1 MTLKAYKYRLYP
13 NKTQVNYLNE
23 VFGSVRF
30 VWNQLVANFNSYSK
44 SGPNRLMSEKILKD
58 NPDYHWLA
66 EISSVALQQKRM
78 DFDEAKNQFFCK
90 TRKTKLGRMKFKK
103 RGVSNES
110 FRITGQQ
117 FTRNQIDLDLGKI
130 KLPKMTPMKL
140 VVDKKFTGT
149 VRNVTVSKNKAGQ
162 YFASILVDGL
172 INLKPS
178 TGRSIGID
186 LGLSHLITL
195 SNGMKIENPR
205 WFRENQ
211 SKLKRGQRQLSR
223 KTKGS
228 SSYEKQ
234 RLKVAKLH
242 LKVANQRKWVY
253 QNLSTWLV
261 NNYDT
266 ICMEDLNVAGMV
278 KNRKLAK
285 SISDAAWSSLVS
297 MISYKSVW
305 YGRTFV
311 KVDRFYASSKTC
323 SCCGAKVETMALSV
337 RKWTCSSCNTV
348 HDRDL
353 NAATNILNQ
362 GLVDLYDFNKDE
374 LDAYKRSETSMPLV
388 FLPKAASL
396 RRLVSFNQI

>member
-1 MTLKAYKYRLYP
+1 M
-13 NKTQVNYLNE
+13 
-23 VFGSVRF
+23 RF

-44 SGPNRLMSEKILKD
+44 DTPATPMSEKILKD
-58 NPDYHWLA
+58 NPEYSWLNK
-66 EISSVALQQKRM
+66 ISSVVLQQKRM

-103 RGVSNES
+103 RGVSNDS

-117 FTRNQIDLDLGKI
+117 CGNNQIDLDSGKI

-140 VVDKKFTGT
+140 VVDRKFTGT

-162 YFASILVDGL
+162 YFASVLVDEL
-172 INLKPS
+172 VELKER

-186 LGLSHLITL
+186 LGIAHLITL

-211 SKLKRGQRQLSR
+211 SKLKRGQRKLSR

-234 RLKVAKLH
+234 RIKVAKLH

-253 QNLSTWLV
+253 QNLSTWLIE
-261 NNYDT
+261 NYDT

-297 MISYKSVW
+297 MIEYKSVW

-323 SCCGAKVETMALSV
+323 SCCGAKVETMDLSI
-337 RKWTCSSCNTV
+337 RKWTCSSCNTT

-362 GLVDLYDFNKDE
+362 GLNDLYDFNEDE
-374 LDAYKRSETSMPLV
+374 LNSYKHSEELSPFV
-388 FLPKAASL
+388 EIPKAVPL
-396 RRLVSFNQI
+396 RRLVSFK

>member
-13 NKTQVNYLNE
+13 TKTQVQYLNE

-44 SGPNRLMSEKILKD
+44 DGPNRPMSEKILKD
-58 NPDYHWLA
+58 NPEYSWLNK
-66 EISSVALQQKRM
+66 ISSVVLQQKHN
-78 DFDEAKNQFFCK
+78 DFKEAKNQFFSK
-90 TRKTKLGRMKFKK
+90 DRKVKLCRMKFKK
-103 RGVSNES
+103 RGVSNDS

-117 FTRNQIDLDLGKI
+117 FTRNQIDLDLGRI

-149 VRNVTVSKNKAGQ
+149 VRNVTVSKNKANQ
-162 YFASILVDGL
+162 YFVSVLVDEL
-172 INLKPS
+172 IELKER

-186 LGLSHLITL
+186 LGLAHLITL

-211 SKLKRGQRQLSR
+211 SKLKRGQRKLSR

-228 SSYEKQ
+228 NGYDKQ

-253 QNLSTWLV
+253 QNLSSWLIE
-261 NNYDT
+261 NYDT
-266 ICMEDLNVAGMV
+266 ICMEDLNVVGMV
-278 KNRKLAK
+278 KNPRLAK
-285 SISDAAWSSLVS
+285 SISDAAWSSLVR
-297 MISYKSVW
+297 MIEYKSIW

-323 SCCGAKVETMALSV
+323 SCCGTKVESLDLSI
-337 RKWTCSSCNTV
+337 RKWTCTSCGTT

-353 NAATNILNQ
+353 NAATNILNR
-362 GLVDLYDFNKDE
+362 GLVDLYDFNNDE
-374 LDAYKRSETSMPLV
+374 LNSYKRSETSRPFV
-388 FLPKAASL
+388 EIPKANSL
-396 RRLVSFNQI
+396 RRLVSFN

>member
-13 NKTQVNYLNE
+13 TKTQGKYLNE

-44 SGPNRLMSEKILKD
+44 DTPTIPMSEKILKD
-58 NPDYHWLA
+58 NPEYSWLNK
-66 EISSVALQQKRM
+66 ISSVVLQQKRM
-78 DFDEAKNQFFCK
+78 DFDDAKNQFFCK
-90 TRKTKLGRMKFKK
+90 TRKVKLGRMKFKK
-103 RGVSNES
+103 RGVSSES
-110 FRITGQQ
+110 FRITGQKCGN
-117 FTRNQIDLDLGKI
+117 NQIDLETSRI
-130 KLPKMTPMKL
+130 KLPKMTPVKM
-140 VVDKKFTGT
+140 VIDKKFTGT

-162 YFASILVDGL
+162 YFASILVDEL

-186 LGLSHLITL
+186 LGLSHLAIL

-211 SKLKRGQRQLSR
+211 SKLKRGQRKLSR

-234 RLKVAKLH
+234 RIKVAKLH

-285 SISDAAWSSLVS
+285 SISDAAWSSLVR
-297 MISYKSVW
+297 MIEYKATW

-311 KVDRFYASSKTC
+311 KINRFYASSKTC
-323 SCCGAKVETMALSV
+323 SCCGTKVESLDLSV
-337 RKWTCSSCNTV
+337 RKWTCASCGST

-362 GLVDLYDFNKDE
+362 GLNDLYDFNEDE
-374 LDAYKRSETSMPLV
+374 LTSYKRSETSRPFV
-388 FLPKAASL
+388 EIPKAASL
-396 RRLVSFNQI
+396 RRLVSFK

>member
-13 NKTQVNYLNE
+13 TKTQVKYLNE

-44 SGPNRLMSEKILKD
+44 DTPSIPMSEKILKD
-58 NPDYHWLA
+58 NPEYSWLTK
-66 EISSVALQQKRM
+66 ISSVVLQQKRM
-78 DFDEAKNQFFCK
+78 DFDETKSQFFSK
-90 TRKTKLGRMKFKK
+90 DRKVKLGRMKFKK

-162 YFASILVDGL
+162 YFASILVDE
-172 INLKPS
+172 IIELKPS

-186 LGLSHLITL
+186 LGLAHLITL

-211 SKLKRGQRQLSR
+211 SKLKRCQKRLSR
-223 KTKGS
+223 KVKGS
-228 SSYEKQ
+228 SNYVKQ

-253 QNLSTWLV
+253 QNLSTWLIE
-261 NNYDT
+261 NYDT
-266 ICMEDLNVAGMV
+266 ICMEDLNVKGMA
-278 KNRKLAK
+278 KNPRLAK

-323 SCCGAKVETMALSV
+323 SCCGTKVETMALSV
-337 RKWTCSSCNTV
+337 R
-348 HDRDL
+348 
-353 NAATNILNQ
+353 
-362 GLVDLYDFNKDE
+362 
-374 LDAYKRSETSMPLV
+374 
-388 FLPKAASL
+388 
-396 RRLVSFNQI
+396 

>member
-13 NKTQVNYLNE
+13 NKTQCKYLNE

-44 SGPNRLMSEKILKD
+44 SGPNRPMSEKILKD
-58 NPDYHWLA
+58 NPDYNWLNK
-66 EISSVALQQKRM
+66 ISSVVLQQKRM
-78 DFDEAKNQFFCK
+78 DFDEAKNQFFSK
-90 TRKTKLGRMKFKK
+90 DRKVKLGRMKFKK
-103 RGVSNES
+103 RGVSNDS

-117 FTRNQIDLDLGKI
+117 FTRNQIDLDSGKI
-130 KLPKMTPMKL
+130 KLPKMTPVKM

-149 VRNVTVSKNKAGQ
+149 VRNVTVSKNKANQ
-162 YFASILVDGL
+162 YFVSVLVDEL
-172 INLKPS
+172 IELKER

-186 LGLSHLITL
+186 LGLAHLITL

-211 SKLKRGQRQLSR
+211 SKLKRGQRKLSR

-228 SSYEKQ
+228 NGYDKQ

-253 QNLSTWLV
+253 QNLSTWLIE
-261 NNYDT
+261 NYDT
-266 ICMEDLNVAGMV
+266 ICMEDLNVKGMV

-311 KVDRFYASSKTC
+311 KVDRFYVSSKTC
-323 SCCGAKVETMALSV
+323 SCCGTKVESMDLSV
-337 RKWTCSSCNTV
+337 RTWTCSSCNTT

-362 GLVDLYDFNKDE
+362 GLVDLYDFNEDE
-374 LDAYKRSETSMPLV
+374 LNSYKHSEILSPFV
-388 FLPKAASL
+388 EIPKADSL
-396 RRLVSFNQI
+396 RRLVNFK